1 MRTLRIAAIALA
13 CCLFAIVGRASIS
26 VGVAWDPNP
35 ADEAVTHYTLY
46 WSPVSREAQAFP
58 GFDDAHQ
65 MQVLAT
71 AGGALDQ
78 PITATIPNLPDD
90 TTLCYFTVTAHNA
103 AGLASDYSAELGVAV
118 VRASAAEGGTVSPSG
133 RSVVE
138 LGASLTVQITPDAGY
153 TVADVL
159 VDGASIGAVTTHTLS
174 EVNTSHTVSANFTA
188 DLPNNNYIVAVSAG
202 AGGSVSPSGSV
213 SSTYGGNVTV
223 NIAPDAGYT
232 IGDVLVDGAS
242 VGAVTSYTLSNI
254 TASHTVSASFVADA
268 LVDSDNNQI
277 PDIWERQ
284 YFGSVGVDPAAD
296 PDGDGHSNGEE
307 YRAGTDPLFS
317 DVADPSLTPAAA
329 SPISGATVVSR
340 QVQLAV
346 DNPVHDENLGLTYEF
361 QISTQRNMSA
371 EVATSSGIEEDP
383 SGGTAWSVPTLLED
397 QTRYYWR
404 ARTVA
409 NGVANEWTSVN
420 TFYVDGAG
428 LPTTTTLVA
437 AEYVAANADMS
448 MDILDPT
455 SGVQGLGVDVPV
467 AALPYDFILTVS
479 TVANPPAVPRTA
491 RLAGSTVE
499 FGPHGR
505 PFAEAITILL
515 PYTEQTLAD
524 AGVGSAAALDVLTY
538 NTATL
543 QWEVVPNAVTDYA
556 GQRIVAR
563 VDHFSMYSLGVAS
576 DQTPEQTPV
585 AAPASG
591 GGGGGGCFIGSLW

>member
-1 MRTLRIAAIALA
+1 MQALRIAAIVLA
-13 CCLFAIVGRASIS
+13 YCLLATAGQASIS
-26 VGVAWDPNP
+26 VAVAWDPNP

-46 WSPVSREAQAFP
+46 WSPVSRETPAAFT
-58 GFDDAHQ
+58 GFDDAYQ
-65 MQVLAT
+65 MQVSAS
-71 AGGALDQ
+71 GEPDQ

-90 TTLCYFTVTAHNA
+90 TTLCYFSVTAHNE

-118 VRASAAEGGTVSPSG
+118 IRASAAEGGTLSPSG
-133 RSVVE
+133 TSVVE
-138 LGASLTVQITPDAGY
+138 LGTALTVQVTPDAGY
-153 TVADVL
+153 DVADVL
-159 VDGASIGAVTTHTLS
+159 VDGASVGAVTTYTLS
-174 EVNTSHTVSANFTA
+174 EINASHTVSASFIA
-188 DLPNNNYIVAVSAG
+188 ELPNTYVVAVNAG

-213 SSTYGGNVTV
+213 SVSDGGDLTVSVTP
-223 NIAPDAGYT
+223 NTGYAIA
-232 IGDVLVDGAS
+232 DVLVDGAS
-242 VGAVTSYTLSNI
+242 VGAVTSYALTNI
-254 TASHTVSASFVADA
+254 SAAHTVSARFVADA
-268 LVDSDNNQI
+268 LVDSDNNQL
-277 PDIWERQ
+277 PDTWERQ
-284 YFGSVGVDPAAD
+284 YFGYVGVDPTAD
-296 PDGDGHSNGEE
+296 PDGDGRTNIEE
-307 YRAGTDPLFS
+307 YLAGTDPLFS
-317 DVADPSLTPAAA
+317 EAADPSLTPAAA

-340 QVQLAV
+340 QVQLTV
-346 DNPVHDENLGLTYEF
+346 DNPVHDAGLALTYEF
-361 QISTQRNMSA
+361 QVSTQRDMGT
-371 EVATSSGIEEDP
+371 EVAAATGIEEAR
-383 SGGTAWSVPTLLED
+383 SGVTAWSVPTLLDD

-409 NGVANEWTSVN
+409 NGVVNEWSSAN
-420 TFYVDGAG
+420 TFYVDSAG

-455 SGVQGLGVDVPV
+455 SGIQGLGVDVPV

-524 AGVGSAAALDVLTY
+524 AGVGSAAALDLLTY

-585 AAPASG
+585 AAPAG